1 MFAKRQFVLSDTC
14 RTIGQPCENV
24 SNNFSFVRLVVR
36 KFSTLNLKNTALM
49 LEILLYLIY
58 DDEIHDG
65 NDSNMS
71 VIIKDVAKLASV
83 SISTVSRVMCGG
95 SVSDSVRKKVEA
107 AIAASG
113 YRPNL
118 SARRL
123 RAQHTYAIGLIVPD
137 IRNPFFAEV
146 GRAVEDAAYRSGLR
160 VILCNTDG
168 DAVREAA
175 YLRQMEEERVTGV
188 IMAARSDAAIAL
200 QQQDTPFP
208 LLLLDVGGPVLKHD
222 AVMLDNA
229 QAAAMLVDHLY
240 RQGYRRIAGLFGV
253 AGGSTAERH
262 AGFIAATM
270 AHGLPMDNS
279 HLIADAEMA
288 EQVVVQLLE
297 SVPAPQALVAGDAG
311 LMLIAYKVLRRLG
324 MSERIA
330 IVGFENAAWT
340 EVAGAGLTVI
350 EQPLDEIGRTA
361 VNLLLDRLAQP
372 QQAARKLVLSGK
384 LMVRGAAAEGSAEL
398 SQEA

>member
-1 MFAKRQFVLSDTC
+1 
-14 RTIGQPCENV
+14 
-24 SNNFSFVRLVVR
+24 
-36 KFSTLNLKNTALM
+36 
-49 LEILLYLIY
+49 
-58 DDEIHDG
+58 
-65 NDSNMS
+65 MS

-83 SISTVSRVMCGG
+83 SISTVSRVLCGG

-123 RAQHTYAIGLIVPD
+123 RTQHTYAIGLIVPD

-146 GRAVEDAAYRSGLR
+146 GRAVEDAAYRAGLR

-168 DAVREAA
+168 DADKEDA
-175 YLRQMEEERVTGV
+175 YLRLMEEERVTGV
-188 IMAARSDAAIAL
+188 IMAAGMQAAAGL
-200 QQQDTPFP
+200 QQRDTPFP
-208 LLLLDVGGPVLKHD
+208 LLLLDVGGPVLRHD

-229 QAAAMLVDHLY
+229 QAAAMLVDHLH
-240 RQGYRRIAGLFGV
+240 QKGCRRIAGLFGV
-253 AGGSTAERH
+253 GGTTTAERH
-262 AGFIAATM
+262 AGFVAAMM
-270 AHGLPMDNS
+270 AHGLPLENA
-279 HLIADAEMA
+279 HLIADAELA
-288 EQVVVQLLE
+288 GQAIVQLLE

-324 MSERIA
+324 LSERIA

-384 LMVRGAAAEGSAEL
+384 LIVRGGAADGVAAFSPDA
-398 SQEA
+398 